1 MEEGKAKRDFNMRWI
16 NEGNEMKF
24 FSKQREVHYIP
35 RHRIFTLYNV
45 RTGVVFCKMKVY
57 EDRHEIEV
65 LDFFEPI
72 KDKFYDLIMREF
84 VEEEA
89 YSYDKWL
96 LPLFREIKLKE
107 IGI

>member
-1 MEEGKAKRDFNMRWI
+1 MRWI

-24 FSKQREVHYIP
+24 FSMQRDVKYTDEKGHLVKK
-35 RHRIFTLYNV
+35 HRVFTLYNV
-45 RTGVVFCKMKVY
+45 RTGTVFCELKMYTY
-57 EDRHEIEV
+57 EDRYDIQV

-72 KDKFYDLIMREF
+72 KDKFYDLILRDF

-96 LPLFREIKLKE
+96 RPLFREIRLKE
-107 IGI
+107 LGI